1 MKRLS
6 RPRAVG
12 ATVAIVVS
20 ALVLPIIT
28 NVLSD
33 QLPAAWS
40 RYAWLALPLAVI
52 LTVVLIALSSRS
64 ANDSAA
70 AGGGV
75 QINVAHGA
83 GSTIHAAQ
91 HGDVRSS
98 GDRTPPPQNGD

>member
-12 ATVAIVVS
+12 ATVAIVLS

-64 ANDSAA
+64 AAA
-70 AGGGV
+70 AAAGGV